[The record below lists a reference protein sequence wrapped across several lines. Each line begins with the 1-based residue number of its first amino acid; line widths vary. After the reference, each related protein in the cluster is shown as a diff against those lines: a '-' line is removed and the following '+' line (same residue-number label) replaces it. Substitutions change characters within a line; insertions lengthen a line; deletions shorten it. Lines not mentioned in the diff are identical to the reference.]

1 MGRSASRLSVA
12 LGLAVLVH
20 AGVAAAMFATPPRTG
35 NAVGAGVGGI
45 EIALGPAG
53 GAAGGLATAAQ
64 APPPAQSDPAD
75 EADAEQPVET
85 PAEEPPIE
93 PVEEL
98 AEPMEPVVEPPL
110 DEPEQTEPTPE
121 DEAPPSAPEPAP
133 ATDVSAVSD
142 AAADGDDV
150 AFVAP
155 TLAGVGG
162 VSGDQGEPE
171 EGNDAGVALGGGTP
185 GAVADYEA
193 TLSAWLEDHKKY
205 PRRAK
210 RRRSEGT
217 GVLYLVIRR
226 DGHVL
231 DYWLHDSSGHAV
243 LDEELLAMVERAR
256 PLPAFPP
263 GISAGRLE
271 YFLPVGFELH

>member
-1 MGRSASRLSVA
+1 MGRGAWRLSAA

-35 NAVGAGVGGI
+35 NAVGVGVGGI
-45 EIALGPAG
+45 EIALGPTG

-64 APPPAQSDPAD
+64 APPPVQSNPTEEDL
-75 EADAEQPVET
+75 AEPPVEA
-85 PAEEPPIE
+85 PAEEPLIE
-93 PVEEL
+93 PVEEV
-98 AEPMEPVVEPPL
+98 AEPVERAVGPPL
-110 DEPEQTEPTPE
+110 VTPEQTEPTPE
-121 DEAPPSAPEPAP
+121 EEAPPPEPELA
-133 ATDVSAVSD
+133 AEADVSAVSD
-142 AAADGDDV
+142 AAADGDAV

-162 VSGDQGEPE
+162 VSGDQSEPT
-171 EGNDAGVALGGGTP
+171 EGNDAGHALGGGAP

-193 TLSAWLEDHKKY
+193 TLSAWLEDHKQY

-210 RRRSEGT
+210 RRRAQGT
-217 GVLYLVIRR
+217 GVLYLIIRR

-263 GISAGRLE
+263 EISAARLE